1 MPIRR
6 KVTKKKATKKRTVR
20 KAMKKRAVR
29 KVAKKRAVRKVA
41 KKRAVRKVEKRRASQ
56 GRIRVEIEED
66 MGGGVTITPVSS
78 RVCAKYERHMLDV
91 YGRAVCSAYKNDGF
105 ETQQF
110 LDQHPEIARKLER
123 DRYVVVEMD
132 PWEFGLL
139 LGWDAE
145 NVEI

>member
-6 KVTKKKATKKRTVR
+6 KVTKKKATKKR
-20 KAMKKRAVR
+20 AVR
-29 KVAKKRAVRKVA
+29 KVAKRRAVRSVA
-41 KKRAVRKVEKRRASQ
+41 RRRASQ

-66 MGGGVTITPVSS
+66 MGGGITITPVSS
-78 RVCAKYERHMLDV
+78 RVCAKYERHMSDV
-91 YGRAVCSAYKNDGF
+91 YGRSVCSAYKNDGF

-110 LDQHPEIARKLER
+110 LDQYPEIARKLER